1 MGQYDL
7 FRKISQSNLTPK
19 QRTVTQI
26 QNDILSDFEDT
37 PSYQSVT
44 INNSTT
50 PQDVQIVTA
59 TNIVSKQNYKKML
72 SKPLETFNVGDVV
85 VWGSLTYLV
94 TDIDEDKQ
102 VQTKGTIQLCN
113 NTLSFYLATDATPI
127 LHSIPCVIN
136 NRVILNKDENKYLST
151 VDNQF
156 FMMVSSNSITQ
167 QIKPNDIFQIGIYN
181 YEIITVPDD
190 ISIPGVLIFKL
201 KFSVVGVSDD
211 EEVDEEQEG
220 QEPIPQNNNL
230 F

>member
-1 MGQYDL
+1 
-7 FRKISQSNLTPK
+7 
-19 QRTVTQI
+19 
-26 QNDILSDFEDT
+26 
-37 PSYQSVT
+37 
-44 INNSTT
+44 
-50 PQDVQIVTA
+50 
-59 TNIVSKQNYKKML
+59 ML

-113 NTLSFYLATDATPI
+113 NTLSFYLATDATPT

-136 NRVILNKDENKYLST
+136 NRVILNKDENKYIST

-156 FMMVSSNSITQ
+156 YMMVSSNSITQ

-181 YEIITVPDD
+181 YQVMTVPDD